1 MFKEPKGEANCGGI
15 GYLWH
20 LLSQLQ
26 ADVGKGR
33 QQRGL
38 ASPSAPAFRAMS
50 FLCWPTVCVSCD
62 LFISNCGCSYILL
75 HGTLLK
81 IASVPLLLILAAQ
94 NWQLPNDALALN
106 QRARL
111 RRGGS
116 IAMMISVGR
125 EARAR
130 RHSASLRIH

>member
-1 MFKEPKGEANCGGI
+1 
-15 GYLWH
+15 
-20 LLSQLQ
+20 
-26 ADVGKGR
+26 
-33 QQRGL
+33 
-38 ASPSAPAFRAMS
+38 MS

-62 LFISNCGCSYILL
+62 LFISNCGRSYILL

-106 QRARL
+106 QQARL

-125 EARAR
+125 EAPLCELKNPLMAINEVLINFGVLW
-130 RHSASLRIH
+130 HENFLRCG